1 MFGKQNDSLFEA
13 SQQTNK
19 LKIKHVKFSNLFLL
33 IRLAHSLRDKHAI
46 KLLSNLRHSNTYSFE
61 WDEDRKRIPIIL
73 DKYSQKY
80 SFVLSIYLKSTFNSI
95 EMCFVDL
102 LLNNFNNWY
111 KKYYISYRFV
121 LNFSQGLHKP
131 NLTSSLG
138 SDTLYWNP
146 VLWKTFF
153 TIRKRDHLFDCF
165 VCWYL
170 WPVLQWQGSSTVEAQ
185 PRSSYFTLHLHSIF
199 KQNWDCISAV
209 CFNHDLQCL
218 TLTLMLMSISAG
230 HLMKTSV
237 TYR

>member
-1 MFGKQNDSLFEA
+1 MKIEREYQLFWINIHQ
-13 SQQTNK
+13 SIHLWTIN
-19 LKIKHVKFSNLFLL
+19 I
-33 IRLAHSLRDKHAI
+33 
-46 KLLSNLRHSNTYSFE
+46 FE
-61 WDEDRKRIPIIL
+61 
-73 DKYSQKY
+73 KYFY
-80 SFVLSIYLKSTFNSI
+80 SI

-111 KKYYISYRFV
+111 KKYYISYRIV

-138 SDTLYWNP
+138 SYTLYWNP
-146 VLWKTFF
+146 VLRKTFF

-170 WPVLQWQGSSTVEAQ
+170 LPVLQWHGWDNLAQWMEAK
-185 PRSSYFTLHLHSIF
+185 PRSSYFTLHHHSIF

-209 CFNHDLQCL
+209 CFNLDLQCL
-218 TLTLMLMSISAG
+218 TLTLMLMSVTAG
-230 HLMKTSV
+230 HSMKTSV